1 MKKIFQFFFTIIT
14 LSSSYAQYTQY
25 TSVHH
30 EMLEEHKNIGL
41 SAQDYENLMLQQKI
55 VEYQRAA
62 QNCNLNKIVFGW
74 HPYWMNNSAIYNNYQ
89 WNLLSD
95 LSYFSYEID
104 ANTGNAVTTNN
115 WATAGVVTTA
125 LNNGVRVNLCA
136 TLFSNHATFLGNAT
150 ARQTCINNLINLV
163 QSRGAHGINIDI
175 EGLPSSQTA
184 NMTAFMNALGTQL
197 HNAIP
202 GSQLSIA
209 LPAVDWSNAYDVAN
223 MTQVDLFII
232 MGYDYYWSGS
242 SQAGPTDP
250 LYSFTN
256 TYDYNLSRSIT
267 FYLNKGIP
275 TNKLVLGLPFY
286 GREWEVTS
294 NTIPANTT
302 GNFQSARTF
311 AYVKNNPSIYNN
323 PGFVQRSQSIYY
335 AYQSGGNWRQC
346 HINNA
351 YTMGKRFDLVNQR
364 NIAGIGIW
372 ALGQDDGYPD
382 FWNKIEEKF
391 TNCGTV
397 ACSDTIWDMGGPQG
411 NYYNNENYIYTIS
424 PSNAS
429 AITLNF
435 TSFSTESNYDTLF
448 IYNGINT
455 NAPLIGAY
463 HGNNSPG
470 TFTTNSGH
478 VTLRFKSDNS
488 TTSSGWQAT
497 YQCIIDNIAPTTAV
511 SVPNGWITADFTA
524 NYTDTDNT
532 GGTGIDK
539 SFYQVL
545 EFDGTEW
552 RANANRGF
560 FSDNFDQTSS
570 PHADWTSVSGTWQ
583 ITNGYLHQSDQ
594 SLGNTNIYAFLKQD
608 LSNRY
613 LYHWAGKMDGT
624 GTNRRAGFHFFCDN
638 PTLTNRGNSYFVWF
652 RLDDD
657 KIQIY
662 KVINDN
668 FGSPMIDVPYNFTV
682 NTWYD
687 FKLTYDRILGKI
699 NVYINDVLSAQW
711 TDSSPYASGDYIS
724 FRSGNCDFMVNNLKV
739 YRSRFPTTLIS
750 VGPQNNKDIRYQN
763 PNPNQPA
770 GRVKSIVQDVAGN
783 LSTIASQDVNVDWT
797 PPTAVT
803 TLNDGVGNDIDT
815 TYSTTQL
822 SANWQAAVDT
832 NSGISQYWYAIG
844 TAPGDSNVIAWTN
857 NGNTMSANETG
868 LNLNYNQIYYF
879 TVKAVNG
886 AGLIGDTTVSN
897 GQIVFDT
904 TSTNPTLVANNQNNI
919 KVSVF
924 PNPASDFITI
934 KTNIKNNYVVTIF
947 DSNGKICLQ
956 FNSTEKDKDVSV
968 SHLSNGNY
976 FIRIEKD
983 SDRLLLPFIKK

>member
-1 MKKIFQFFFTIIT
+1 MKRILIAIT
-14 LSSSYAQYTQY
+14 VCLLTSISFAQY

-30 EMLEEHKNIGL
+30 EMLEEIKSTGI
-41 SAQDYENLMLQQKI
+41 SATQYETMEMEQRI
-55 VEYQRAA
+55 VAYERTA

-74 HPYWMNNSAIYNNYQ
+74 HPFWMNNAAIYNNYQ

-95 LSYFSYEID
+95 LSYFSYEIN
-104 ANTGNAVTTNN
+104 ANDGNAVTTNN

-136 TLFSNHATFLGNAT
+136 TLFSNHATFLNNT
-150 ARQTCINNLINLV
+150 TSRQTCITNLINLV
-163 QSRGAHGINIDI
+163 QSRGAHGVNIDI

-184 NMTAFMNALGTQL
+184 NFTAFMNALGTQL

-250 LYSFTN
+250 LYSFTGS
-256 TYDYNLSRSIT
+256 YDQNLSRSIN
-267 FYLNKGIP
+267 FYLNKGVAA
-275 TNKLVLGLPFY
+275 NKLVLGLPFY

-294 NTIPANTT
+294 NTIPANTS
-302 GNFQSARTF
+302 GNFQTARTYKF
-311 AYVKNNPSIYNN
+311 VRDNSTTYNN
-323 PGFVQRSQSIYY
+323 PTFVQRSQSIYY
-335 AYQSGGNWRQC
+335 AYQNSGNWRQC

-351 YTMGKRFDLVNQR
+351 YTLGKRFDLANKR
-364 NIAGIGIW
+364 NLAGIGIW

-411 NYYNNENYIYTIS
+411 NFYNNENYIYTIS
-424 PSNAS
+424 PTNATS
-429 AITLNF
+429 INVNFSSFTLRTTDTLFLYNGPS
-435 TSFSTESNYDTLF
+435 TASPLIGTYSGTISPGSFST
-448 IYNGINT
+448 NT
-455 NAPLIGAY
+455 
-463 HGNNSPG
+463 
-470 TFTTNSGH
+470 GH
-478 VTLRFKSDNS
+478 LTVRFKSAS
-488 TTSSGWQAT
+488 SPTTTAAGWQAT
-497 YQCIIDNIAPTTAV
+497 YQCVIDNIPPTTSV
-511 SVPNGWITADFTA
+511 SIPSGWITNDFTA
-524 NYTDTDNT
+524 SYTDADNT

-545 EFDGTEW
+545 EYDGTEW

-560 FSDNFDQTSS
+560 FSDNFDQNST
-570 PHADWTSVSGTWQ
+570 PHADWTSVTGTWQ
-583 ITNGYLHQSDQ
+583 ITNGNLHQSNQ
-594 SLGNTNIYAFLKQD
+594 SLSNTNIYAFLKQD

-624 GTNRRAGFHFFCDN
+624 GNNRRAGFHFFCDN

-652 RLDDD
+652 RLDNN

-662 KVINDN
+662 KVVNDN
-668 FGSPMIDVPYNFTV
+668 FGSPVVDVPYTFNA

-687 FKLTYDRILGKI
+687 YKVTYDRISGKM
-699 NVYINDVLSAQW
+699 NVYVNDVLSAQW
-711 TDSSPYASGDYIS
+711 TDSSPYTSGDYIS
-724 FRSGNCDFMVNNLKV
+724 FRSGDCDYMVNNLKV
-739 YRSRFPTTLIS
+739 YRSRYPSTLVT
-750 VGPQNNKDIRYQN
+750 VGPQSTKDIRFQN
-763 PNPNQPA
+763 PNPTQA
-770 GRVKSIVQDVAGN
+770 SGRIKSIVQDIAGN
-783 LSTIASQDVNVDWT
+783 LSSVAIQDVNVDWT

-803 TLNDGVGNDIDT
+803 TLNDGNANDIDT

-822 SANWQAAVDT
+822 SANWQTAFDT

-844 TAPGDSNVIAWTN
+844 STPGDSDIVTWSN
-857 NGNTMSANETG
+857 NGTMLYALETG
-868 LNLNYNQIYYF
+868 LNLTFNQTYYF

-886 AGLIGDTTVSN
+886 AGLVGDTTISN
-897 GQIVFDT
+897 GQIVID
-904 TSTNPTLVANNQNNI
+904 SSSSNPTAVVLLQNNMQA
-919 KVSVF
+919 SVF

-934 KTNIKNNYVVTIF
+934 KTNIENNYNIYIF
-947 DSNGKICLQ
+947 DTNGKLCLQ
-956 FNSTEKDKDVSV
+956 YSSAEKEKQISV

-976 FIRIEKD
+976 FIHIEKD
-983 SDRLLLPFIKK
+983 KHRLLLPFIKK